1 MTLLELLQLV
11 RKHLKLMI
19 VLPIVCAL
27 ATAVVCFVALPN
39 TYTASTSMYVLA
51 KQSSANSDNAANYSN
66 LNASQMMANDV
77 STLLKSD
84 RIEADTA
91 KDLHLES
98 LKGYSTKVTSE
109 TTSRVITLSV
119 AGTDPDIA
127 ATIAN
132 DMASNVSKVAQQV
145 MDVQS
150 VNVIDQATAPTAPSG
165 PNRPMYIAVALLA
178 GLFVAIAIVVV
189 SDMLNTKVRN
199 ADEIDGIFA
208 TLFFERLHLPEA
220 SGTPESI
227 VKQLGEEIND
237 CQKKIEQKEE
247 EITRCWAEQKEGCS
261 ETYQQLKCHEEA
273 FDLRH

>member
-1 MTLLELLQLV
+1 MTLLELLQLM

-98 LKGYSTKVTSE
+98 LKVTSE

-119 AGTDPDIA
+119 TGTDPDIA

-199 ADEIDGIFA
+199 ADEIEDLLG
-208 TLFFERLHLPEA
+208 LPVIGRMPA
-220 SGTPESI
+220 
-227 VKQLGEEIND
+227 
-237 CQKKIEQKEE
+237 
-247 EITRCWAEQKEGCS
+247 
-261 ETYQQLKCHEEA
+261 LKGGK
-273 FDLRH
+273 

>member
-1 MTLLELLQLV
+1 MTLLELLQLM

-27 ATAVVCFVALPN
+27 ATAVVCLVALPN

-119 AGTDPDIA
+119 TGTDPEIA

-199 ADEIDGIFA
+199 ADEIEDLLG
-208 TLFFERLHLPEA
+208 LPVIGRMPA
-220 SGTPESI
+220 
-227 VKQLGEEIND
+227 
-237 CQKKIEQKEE
+237 
-247 EITRCWAEQKEGCS
+247 
-261 ETYQQLKCHEEA
+261 LKGGK
-273 FDLRH
+273 